1 MGINLKGKLFKD
13 VYPEGAAMLNPVLN
27 PDVDID
33 TLSAGSVKECV
44 FQCLSNPKHIFKKK
58 VCKMVSYRDGRGVGC
73 KFCGPNR
80 SEAFPGETDFFTVV
94 PEAREM

>member
-44 FQCLSNPKHIFKKK
+44 FQCLSNP
-58 VCKMVSYRDGRGVGC
+58 
-73 KFCGPNR
+73 
-80 SEAFPGETDFFTVV
+80 
-94 PEAREM
+94 

>member
-33 TLSAGSVKECV
+33 TLSAGSVKRMRVPVPFE
-44 FQCLSNPKHIFKKK
+44 
-58 VCKMVSYRDGRGVGC
+58 
-73 KFCGPNR
+73 
-80 SEAFPGETDFFTVV
+80 SEAYFQKES
-94 PEAREM
+94 M